1 MDKKTEQKK
10 VFLDIVQQLRQLIKI
25 EKIQAGE
32 KSPSERVLSERLGV
46 GRSSVREALRSLEL
60 LGLIETTWGRTF
72 LASTKASARRNI
84 VDVYIRR

>member
-32 KSPSERVLSERLGV
+32 KLPSERVLSERLGV
-46 GRSSVREALRSLEL
+46 GPSSEREALRSLEL
-60 LGLIETTWGRTF
+60 LGLIDKRHGGGTF
-72 LASTKASARRNI
+72 LASTQKH
-84 VDVYIRR
+84 

>member
-32 KSPSERVLSERLGV
+32 KSPSERAFRCTGV

-60 LGLIETTWGRTF
+60 LGLIETRHGEGPF
-72 LASTKASARRNI
+72 
-84 VDVYIRR
+84 